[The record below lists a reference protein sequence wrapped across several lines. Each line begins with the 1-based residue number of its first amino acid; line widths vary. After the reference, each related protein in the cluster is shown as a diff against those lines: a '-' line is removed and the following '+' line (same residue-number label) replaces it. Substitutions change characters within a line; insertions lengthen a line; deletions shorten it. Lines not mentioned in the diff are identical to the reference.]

1 MKTLKLLSTLF
12 FLALFGQGIGQTVTV
27 VEPAGLTP
35 PYEVLPGTQ
44 VTVQWDYFSE
54 FPTMFTHTEEP
65 DLFFYQFFPNEAWT
79 QSTDVVDN
87 GDGTYNY
94 TVTIN
99 GDLWIWG
106 GFGGFSGFAYSN
118 VLAFS
123 VASPVVI
130 DFEDGLVCA
139 DGTGIETL
147 SSVDTYDSYQWYKD
161 DVEIDGATSITYEA
175 TEAGSYKLL
184 APFDG
189 DLIFSNTLVVTN
201 PFIELSGEYTQGETQ
216 LTATA
221 SDGFD
226 SYQWHSGDDE
236 SSLTAIEG
244 ETNSTLTIDISENI
258 QYYQIEGVLNGCSVF
273 SEARPVSEEAF
284 STPIVVVSAD
294 TNSFGNICSGSV
306 IEMTVEDIYGSYVW
320 SKNGSTNSNSTSTQT
335 VSLGF
340 QTGIYAVSV
349 SPIGWPAISID
360 SANEID
366 ASFFEV
372 EEPVLINP
380 NPGDQCPG
388 AEVNIILSDEGYEY
402 VWFAHESSSY
412 TEDDMIDVD
421 GTTYTFT
428 FEDQIRVTVEATFE
442 GCTSSET
449 VFIGSATDDSPFVSF
464 VDSDD
469 RYLCTD
475 SISELQVPSWSAEDF
490 QNFQWYEI
498 VGEDSLLID
507 GETESIYGASST
519 GFYFVTAELLACPG
533 EFTESVPKEVESYL
547 DRQVFIFADVTEL
560 CVGDTATLSV
570 SAEWNWTD
578 LQWFE
583 EDIQIGDQG
592 YDEVFTPLI
601 GGGSES
607 TQEVDE
613 FNSYIVK
620 ARHVSCPTGLKLESN
635 IVSTKP
641 LHNPNITVD
650 PDYGVNL
657 WRPAPWDSI
666 PSYLYCAGEPV
677 AMTLTDEY
685 DTYAWYRKEYSG
697 DSNYGLGE
705 LIEES
710 VDSINTEA
718 LGARWF
724 TAEVSVDGCVGYSD
738 PVLIDTWTFSS
749 PVIASYDNSELC
761 GEGDSTLM
769 HIAFP
774 GNFQLIEWYLDGVL
788 IEDSNN
794 DTLYAS
800 IPGLY
805 TVTIYREECPQFGI
819 SSGFGPLVTFFEPEI
834 IEEDELIY
842 AAPAWT
848 DYQYQWYLNGEPIE
862 SPAETPWLLY
872 KDDMVDGIY
881 TVEVTNIG
889 DCTIETEEFVWNTLG
904 LTELYEEQLTI
915 YPNPARDQI
924 FIAGVDLE
932 LMDYITITDISGKE
946 VLKVNAVS
954 QVSLDQFTPGMYFVR
969 ITMND
974 GAAPV
979 KKVMV
984 Q

>member
-12 FLALFGQGIGQTVTV
+12 FLSFLGQGIGQTVSV
-27 VEPAGLTP
+27 VEPAGSQP
-35 PYEVLPGTQ
+35 PYEFLPGTD
-44 VTVQWDYFSE
+44 VTVQWDYFGE
-54 FPTMFTHTEEP
+54 FPTMFTYTQEP
-65 DLFFYQFFPNEAWT
+65 DLLAYQFFPNGEWT
-79 QSTDVVDN
+79 QSSDVQDN

-94 TVTIN
+94 TITVTD
-99 GDLWIWG
+99 DLWVWG

-123 VASPVVI
+123 VASPIVI

-139 DGTGIETL
+139 DGSGIETL
-147 SSVDTYDSYQWYKD
+147 SAAAEYDSYQWYKD
-161 DVEIDGATSITYEA
+161 DVLIDGATSMTYDA
-175 TEAGSYKLL
+175 ADAGAYKLQ
-184 APFDG
+184 APFEG
-189 DLIFSNTLVVTN
+189 DLIFSNTLIVTN
-201 PFIELSGEYTQGETQ
+201 PVIELTGDYIQEGTQ
-216 LTATA
+216 LTASATE
-221 SDGFD
+221 GFD
-226 SYQWHSGDDE
+226 SYQWFSGTDE
-236 SSLTAIEG
+236 SNLTAIDG
-244 ETNSTLTIDISENI
+244 ETTSSLVIDIQETNVF
-258 QYYQIEGVLNGCSVF
+258 YQIQAVLDGCTVP
-273 SEARPVSEEAF
+273 SETRAVTSDAFTTPVIAL
-284 STPIVVVSAD
+284 TAD
-294 TNSFGNICSGSV
+294 TNSFGNVCSETP
-306 IEMTVEDIYGSYVW
+306 INMAVEPVYGTYLW
-320 SKNGSTNSNSTSTQT
+320 YKNGFSTSNTGPS
-335 VSLGF
+335 VSISQNW
-340 QTGIYAVSV
+340 QTGDYSIEV
-349 SPIGWPAISID
+349 SPLGWP
-360 SANEID
+360 EITLN
-366 ASFFEV
+366 SETVNVSYFEV
-372 EEPVLINP
+372 DEPVLINP
-380 NPGDQCPG
+380 NPGNQCPG
-388 AEVNIILSDEGYEY
+388 AEVNIILSDEGYDY
-402 VWFAHESSSY
+402 TWYAHVNSNY
-412 TEDDMIDVD
+412 TEDDLIDVE
-421 GTTYTFT
+421 GTTHTFT
-428 FEDQIRVTVEATFE
+428 FEDQIRITVEATFE

-475 SISELQVPSWSAEDF
+475 SISELQVPSWSAGDF
-490 QNFQWYEI
+490 QNFQWYQI
-498 VGEDSLLID
+498 VEDDSLLLE
-507 GETESIYGASST
+507 GATETIYGAST
-519 GFYFVTAELLACPG
+519 VGLYYVQAEILACPG
-533 EFTESVPKEVESYL
+533 EFVTSTPKEVESYL

-560 CVGDTATLSV
+560 CAGDTATLSV

-578 LQWFE
+578 LQWFVE
-583 EDIQIGDQG
+583 SIQIGSEG

-666 PSYLYCAGEPV
+666 PSYLYCTGEPV

-710 VDSINTEA
+710 TDSINTEA

-761 GEGDSTLM
+761 GDGDSTLM

-774 GNFQLIEWYLDGVL
+774 GNFQLIEWYRDGQL
-788 IEDSNN
+788 IEGSNN
-794 DTLYAS
+794 DTIYAS

-819 SSGFGPLVTFFEPEI
+819 SSGFGPVVSFFEPEI
-834 IEEDELIY
+834 IEEEELIY
-842 AAPAWT
+842 ASPAWT
-848 DYQYQWYLNGEPIE
+848 DYQYQWYLNGEPID
-862 SPAETPWLLY
+862 SPEETPWILY
-872 KDDMVDGIY
+872 KDGLEDGIY

-915 YPNPARDQI
+915 YPNPAKDQI
-924 FIAGVDLE
+924 FISGVELE